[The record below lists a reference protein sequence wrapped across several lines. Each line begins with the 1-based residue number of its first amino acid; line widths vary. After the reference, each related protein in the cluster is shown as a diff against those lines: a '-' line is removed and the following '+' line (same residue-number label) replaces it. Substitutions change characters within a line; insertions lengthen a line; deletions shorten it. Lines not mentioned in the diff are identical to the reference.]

1 MLEHWARL
9 ECRSNR
15 KTNSVGKISSGSTCR
30 GPWRRRRG
38 RRGGAVVEEEIAD
51 GVQGR
56 RRRGTVA
63 TAVGLPVA
71 YSAPLDRSRVGM
83 VEQWRQ
89 RTSLVAPLTP
99 TSYLLYCATGAHQP
113 YIGLGAPDQ
122 SASQRP
128 SWPLGQLVEI
138 NPTFSPLISSF
149 TFNFIPFTSFHISS
163 QINT

>member
-1 MLEHWARL
+1 MLYLDKESQGGAILSAAITMYLTFQHFNGVGSWRRAFRRESMIATFSIICMIFFMQMALVKCRSLLEHWDRL

-15 KTNSVGKISSGSTCR
+15 KTNSVGKISFGSTCR
-30 GPWRRRRG
+30 GPWRLRRG
-38 RRGGAVVEEEIAD
+38 RRGGAVVGEEIAD

-89 RTSLVAPLTP
+89 RNS
-99 TSYLLYCATGAHQP
+99 
-113 YIGLGAPDQ
+113 
-122 SASQRP
+122 
-128 SWPLGQLVEI
+128 
-138 NPTFSPLISSF
+138 
-149 TFNFIPFTSFHISS
+149 
-163 QINT
+163 